1 MELPFDYHENTLAV
15 YSDLRNIVRTVMK
28 WLKWRLFNW
37 WSPNLT
43 GMTLLTS
50 PSTQWVASLTT
61 ERSSR
66 TSSWLR
72 WSSNTQVIWCAQVMK
87 QILTFVVSTYG
98 ARHPWGPN
106 FLRCLKNESAAL
118 IALQLFKILTNLYC
132 EGLLHWTQEE
142 DPHPEEVS
150 PHPHQEEGSW
160 EDQPQVHRH
169 QLQVRPRK
177 VPDPPGQGRLHGSP
191 QEGPQGVGRPKLYK
205 MGSSINYIIGG
216 WSS

>member
-1 MELPFDYHENTLAV
+1 MDESYKSKGEEL
-15 YSDLRNIVRTVMK
+15 
-28 WLKWRLFNW
+28 LFIW
-37 WSPNLT
+37 WCSNST

-50 PSTQWVASLTT
+50 PLTQWVASLTT

-66 TSSWLR
+66 TSSWSR
-72 WSSNTQVIWCAQVMK
+72 WSFQTLLIFRCAQVMK

-106 FLRCLKNESAAL
+106 FLRCLKNKVWL
-118 IALQLFKILTNLYC
+118 WLFSNFSKTLLTFYC

-150 PHPHQEEGSW
+150 PHAHQEEGSW

-177 VPDPPGQGRLHGSP
+177 VPDPPRQGRLHGSP